1 MKYYIIFLLSIG
13 LSSCSKFLEL
23 KPDQNMEIPSTLADC
38 ELLLND
44 FTAMN
49 ASYAVMP
56 IMMGEEFYFHTEDW
70 QTIVDMDER
79 MGYIWSDEP
88 VIGSLNWQGPYKTIY
103 VCNQIFAIYN
113 KLSQQDKSSEQGK
126 LILGNAHFFRAFAYQ
141 QLLELYTL
149 PYDPA
154 TASNELGLPLKLTP
168 DVVPAEGRASL
179 SATYDQVVQDYKQA
193 VSLLKPTSI
202 AKSRPTKGAA
212 QAGLSR
218 LYLDMRDY
226 EKAYLYADS
235 AWTLQPT
242 LIDYNILD
250 PYDEMAIPKNNQE
263 IYFTALTGY
272 SESIGPYSNRI
283 NPDLIDLYEADDLRI
298 SIYFQYNDFDPGTY
312 GYKTNYDQSYIG
324 TFIGLTTSEMLLI
337 RSEAA
342 ARIGKSAIA
351 LAGINLLRKHRFAPE
366 DYQEVHWGNDI
377 LLEEILKERRRE
389 LVFRGRRWAD
399 VKRLNQDAVTQ
410 RTLTRNIDGQS
421 YQLVPGSPKFAALI
435 PQIVTQLNPTIQ
447 QNRR

>member
-13 LSSCSKFLEL
+13 LSSCTKFLEL

-49 ASYAVMP
+49 MSYAVMP
-56 IMMGEEFYFHTEDW
+56 IVMGEEIYFHTEDW
-70 QTIVDMDER
+70 YTIVDMDER

-88 VIGSLNWQGPYKTIY
+88 VVGSLNWQGPYKTIY
-103 VCNQIFAIYN
+103 VSNQIISIYN
-113 KLSQQDKSSEQGK
+113 KLSEEDKSSEQGK
-126 LILGNAHFFRAFAYQ
+126 QILGNAYFYRAFAYQ
-141 QLLELYTL
+141 QLLEIYTL
-149 PYDPA
+149 PYNVA

-168 DVVPAEGRASL
+168 DVVPVEGRASL
-179 SATYDQVVQDYKQA
+179 AATYDQVVQDYEQA
-193 VSLLKPTSI
+193 ISLLKSTSI
-202 AKSRPTKGAA
+202 AKSRPAKGAA

-218 LYLDMRDY
+218 LYLDMQDY

-235 AWTLQPT
+235 AWNMQPT
-242 LIDYNILD
+242 LIDYNTLD

-272 SESIGPYSNRI
+272 SESIGPFSNRI
-283 NPDLIDLYEADDLRI
+283 NPDLIDLYEADDLRM

-324 TFIGLTTSEMLLI
+324 TFIGLTTSEILLI

-342 ARIGKSAIA
+342 ARTGKPAIA
-351 LAGINLLRKHRFAPE
+351 LAGINLLRQHRFAPE
-366 DYQEVHWGNDI
+366 NYQEVHWGNAI
-377 LLEEILKERRRE
+377 LLQEILKERRKE

-399 VKRLNQDAVTQ
+399 VKRLNQEAATQ
-410 RTLTRNIDGQS
+410 RTLTRTVDEHS
-421 YQLVPGSPKFAALI
+421 YQLAPGSLKFAALI
-435 PQIVTQLNPTIQ
+435 PQLVTQLNPTIE
-447 QNRR
+447 QNKR

>member
-13 LSSCSKFLEL
+13 LTSCSKFLEL

-49 ASYAVMP
+49 MSYPVMTTL
-56 IMMGEEFYFHTEDW
+56 MGEEFYMHTEDW

-79 MGYIWSDEP
+79 MGYIWTDEP
-88 VIGSLNWQGPYKTIY
+88 AVGSLNWQGPYKTIY
-103 VCNQIFAIYN
+103 VSNQILAIYN

-126 LILGNAHFFRAFAYQ
+126 QILGNAHFFRAFAYQ

-149 PYDPA
+149 PYDPV
-154 TASNELGLPLKLTP
+154 TASNELGLPLKVTP
-168 DVVPAEGRASL
+168 DVVPVEGRASL
-179 SATYDQVVQDYKQA
+179 ASTYDQVVQDYKQA
-193 VSLLKPTSI
+193 ISLLNPTSI
-202 AKSRPTKGAA
+202 AKSRPTKGSAH
-212 QAGLSR
+212 AGLSR

-226 EKAYLYADS
+226 KNAYLYADS
-235 AWTLQPT
+235 AWNMQPT
-242 LIDYNILD
+242 LIDYNTLD
-250 PYDEMAIPKNNQE
+250 LYDEMAIPKNNQE
-263 IYFTALTGY
+263 IYFTALTGN
-272 SESIGPYSNRI
+272 SGSIGPFYNRI
-283 NPDLIDLYEADDLRI
+283 NPDLIDLYESNDLRMP
-298 SIYFQYNDFDPGTY
+298 IYFQNNYFDPATY

-342 ARIGKSAIA
+342 ARTGKSAIA
-351 LAGINLLRKHRFAPE
+351 LSDINLLRKHRFAPE
-366 DYQEVHWGNDI
+366 DYQEVQWGNDI
-377 LLEEILKERRRE
+377 LVEEILKERRRE

-399 VKRLNQDAVTQ
+399 VKRLNQDTATQ
-410 RTLTRNIDGQS
+410 RTLTRTIDGQS

-435 PQIVTQLNPTIQ
+435 PLIVTQLNPTIQ

>member
-13 LSSCSKFLEL
+13 LTSCSKFLEL

-49 ASYAVMP
+49 MSYPVMTTL
-56 IMMGEEFYFHTEDW
+56 MGEEFYMHTEDW

-79 MGYIWSDEP
+79 MGYIWTDEP
-88 VIGSLNWQGPYKTIY
+88 VVGSLNWQGPYKTIY
-103 VCNQIFAIYN
+103 VSNQILAIYN

-126 LILGNAHFFRAFAYQ
+126 QILGNAHFFRAFAYQ

-149 PYDPA
+149 PYDPV
-154 TASNELGLPLKLTP
+154 TASNELGLPLKVTP
-168 DVVPAEGRASL
+168 DVVPVEGRASL
-179 SATYDQVVQDYKQA
+179 ASTYDQVVQDYKQA
-193 VSLLKPTSI
+193 ISLLNPTSI
-202 AKSRPTKGAA
+202 AKSRPTKGSAY
-212 QAGLSR
+212 AGLSR

-226 EKAYLYADS
+226 ENAYLYADS
-235 AWTLQPT
+235 AWNMQPT
-242 LIDYNILD
+242 LIDYNTLD
-250 PYDEMAIPKNNQE
+250 LYDEMAIPKNNQE
-263 IYFTALTGY
+263 IYFTALTGN
-272 SESIGPYSNRI
+272 SGSIGPFYNRI
-283 NPDLIDLYEADDLRI
+283 NPDLIDLYESNDLRM
-298 SIYFQYNDFDPGTY
+298 SIYFQNNYFDPGTY

-342 ARIGKSAIA
+342 ARTGKSAIA
-351 LAGINLLRKHRFAPE
+351 LSDINLLRKHRFAPE
-366 DYQEVHWGNDI
+366 DYQEVQWGNDI
-377 LLEEILKERRRE
+377 LVEEILKERRRE

-399 VKRLNQDAVTQ
+399 VKRLNQDTATQ
-410 RTLTRNIDGQS
+410 RTLTRTIDGQS

-435 PQIVTQLNPTIQ
+435 PLIVTQLNPTIQ